1 MAVGPTPSRN
11 PFSPPPVSEY
21 YPNKTDRVCLALVD
35 WLKLINR
42 SITPFRALISQV
54 SSSDRSSIQIP
65 EELPRAWLHLLLS
78 LAFLAKDMQV
88 FDEQMV
94 ICNDLIALGM
104 RKVIRNVSDVR
115 LSKYTVFPP
124 SEFASL
130 VTFQL
135 LQDVKGSTLDIS
147 EVYLEYLK
155 SLVSQPA
162 EINTDC

>member
-1 MAVGPTPSRN
+1 MLRRTGLCRLESTLWTG
-11 PFSPPPVSEY
+11 
-21 YPNKTDRVCLALVD
+21 KT
-35 WLKLINR
+35 
-42 SITPFRALISQV
+42 
-54 SSSDRSSIQIP
+54 
-65 EELPRAWLHLLLS
+65 LHD
-78 LAFLAKDMQV
+78 LAKNMQG

-94 ICNDLIALGM
+94 ICTGLIDLGM
-104 RKVIRNVSDVR
+104 KKVIQNMSDVR

-147 EVYLEYLK
+147 ETYLEYLK

-162 EINTDC
+162 ELNTDC

>member
-1 MAVGPTPSRN
+1 VAVPPPPGRN
-11 PFSPPPVSEY
+11 PFAPPPVSDY
-21 YPNKTDRVCLALVD
+21 YPDKTDRDCIELVD

-42 SITPFRALISQV
+42 SITPFRDLISEV
-54 SSSDRSSIQIP
+54 PTLDRSSIRIP

-104 RKVIRNVSDVR
+104 KKVIQKMSDVR

-155 SLVSQPA
+155 SLVSQPT
-162 EINTDC
+162 EIYTDC